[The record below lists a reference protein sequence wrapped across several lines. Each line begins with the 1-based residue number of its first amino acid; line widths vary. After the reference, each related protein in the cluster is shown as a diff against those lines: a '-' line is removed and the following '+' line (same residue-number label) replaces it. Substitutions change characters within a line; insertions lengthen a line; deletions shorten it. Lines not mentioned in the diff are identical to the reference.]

1 MCPAGKIQH
10 RSLPVTC
17 IYRKTAIIGDLASSL
32 AACRLYAPGS
42 LLYQCAYNPPNCP
55 AACMYRGAAPLLR
68 IKVYAEKRQNK
79 MNLDNIYL
87 LLFWLIILHYQYYC
101 VPHIGILMPTCSKTE
116 IIETARNPPPADH
129 SHPRVHHTLTAGR
142 SNTAETIQFFDYD

>member
-1 MCPAGKIQH
+1 
-10 RSLPVTC
+10 
-17 IYRKTAIIGDLASSL
+17 

-79 MNLDNIYL
+79 MNLENKYL
-87 LLFWLIILHYQYYC
+87 LLFWLFILQYQYYF
-101 VPHIGILMPTCSKTE
+101 VPHIVILMRTCSKTE
-116 IIETARNPPPADH
+116 IIETARNPPP
-129 SHPRVHHTLTAGR
+129 GR
-142 SNTAETIQFFDYD
+142 P